1 MGISATYLLERF
13 PLEAQEATGLQNPNF
28 YDMCPVLALGETGKG
43 FRKICPRDGRPNC
56 SIVDALPL
64 EHHSPT
70 THFVSWCWH
79 YTLEVV
85 VSGVQLWAQSSSS
98 RTAEVFL
105 WMCFFCNNQYRI
117 QDGTCSNSND
127 LSTVFEARLSSAR
140 NMLVILDTF
149 LTPHYYKRAWCL
161 FETFI
166 CLRKKFPMTVILP
179 PKELTTFKQVLETSP
194 WRVRDSFLQ
203 IDLQNAEASVEA
215 DAVAIKDLVHNSCG
229 FDVVNTMVKE
239 EFMSWLM
246 RAFQEY
252 VKGTI
257 QANDPNVWHV

>member
-1 MGISATYLLERF
+1 
-13 PLEAQEATGLQNPNF
+13 
-28 YDMCPVLALGETGKG
+28 MCPVLALGETGKG
-43 FRKICPRDGRPNC
+43 FGKICPRDGRPNC
-56 SIVDALPL
+56 SIVDALPP

-85 VSGVQLWAQSSSS
+85 VSGVWLWAQSSSLQ
-98 RTAEVFL
+98 TAEVFL

-117 QDGTCSNSND
+117 QDGSCSNSDD
-127 LSTVFEARLSSAR
+127 LSAVFESRLSSAR

-166 CLRKKFPMTVILP
+166 CLKKHFPMTVILP

-215 DAVAIKDLVHNSCG
+215 DALAIKDLVRSSFG

-257 QANDPNVWHV
+257 HADDQNVWTI